1 MPSTKGVRHDHRP
14 IVSTLDT
21 ARLEPLL
28 SGSWIDPPILRLR
41 ALLERA
47 QKVAP
52 ARVPPDVVTMN
63 SRVRIRYPVDEE
75 SESLDLAFPD
85 ATGLSVL
92 SPLGA
97 ALLGAREGES
107 VQCAGGR
114 VSRCVTVERIEYQ
127 PERERHFDR

>member
-1 MPSTKGVRHDHRP
+1 MTARP
-14 IVSTLDT
+14 IVSKLDST
-21 ARLEPLL
+21 RLAPLL
-28 SGSWIDPPILRLR
+28 SGSWIDAPVLRLR

-47 QKVAP
+47 RQVSP
-52 ARVPPDVVTMN
+52 PCVPPDVVTMN
-63 SRVRIRYPVDEE
+63 SRVRVRYRGEDE
-75 SESLDLAFPD
+75 SEALELTFPG
-85 ATGLSVL
+85 AGGLSVL

-107 VQCAGGR
+107 VQCAGSR